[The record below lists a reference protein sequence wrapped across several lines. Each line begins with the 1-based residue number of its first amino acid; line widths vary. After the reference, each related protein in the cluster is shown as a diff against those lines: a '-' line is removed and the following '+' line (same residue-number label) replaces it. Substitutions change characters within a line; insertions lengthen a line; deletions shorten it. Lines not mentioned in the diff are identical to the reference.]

1 MSEKSKETELENL
14 RRRVQRCRRCELWK
28 TRRNPVFGEG
38 PANARIMLVGL
49 GPGRQEDL
57 QGRPFVGAAGKFL
70 DRLLEEAGLRR
81 DQLYIT
87 NVMKCYL
94 PDNRASE
101 DQVRA
106 CSPYLDQQI
115 EIIQPELIIALGNL
129 AASYLLGKFGLKP
142 ESMEKMH
149 GKVYEASTL
158 ILTLRI
164 VPMYHPAS
172 ALRNPSLRDRLIED
186 WRELGARL
194 RELKLI

>member
-38 PANARIMLVGL
+38 PADARIMLVGL

-101 DQVRA
+101 EQVKA

-172 ALRNPSLRDRLIED
+172 ALRNPGLRDRLIED

>member
-1 MSEKSKETELENL
+1 LSEKSKETELENL

-101 DQVRA
+101 EQVKA

-158 ILTLRI
+158 ILTLQI

>member
-1 MSEKSKETELENL
+1 LSEKSKETELENL

-101 DQVRA
+101 DQVKA

-172 ALRNPSLRDRLIED
+172 ALRNPGLRDRLIED

>member
-1 MSEKSKETELENL
+1 MENL

-101 DQVRA
+101 DQVKA

-172 ALRNPSLRDRLIED
+172 ALRNPGLRDRLIED

>member
-1 MSEKSKETELENL
+1 MSERSRQAALESL
-14 RRRVQRCRRCELWK
+14 RREVQGCRRCELWK

-38 PANARIMLVGL
+38 PADAEIMLVGL

-70 DRLLEEAGLRR
+70 DKLLEEAGLRR

-101 DQVRA
+101 DQVKT
-106 CSPYLDQQI
+106 CSPYLDQQV
-115 EIIQPELIIALGNL
+115 EVIQPKIVIALGNL
-129 AASYLLGKFGLKP
+129 AAGYLLGKFGLKP

-164 VPMYHPAS
+164 IPMYHPAS
-172 ALRNPSLRDRLIED
+172 ALRNPGLRDRLIED
-186 WRELGARL
+186 WRELGVRL
-194 RELKLI
+194 KELKLI

>member
-1 MSEKSKETELENL
+1 LSEKSKETELENL

-38 PANARIMLVGL
+38 PADARIMLVGL

-101 DQVRA
+101 DQVKA

-172 ALRNPSLRDRLIED
+172 ALRNPGLRDRLIED